1 MEGDEA
7 IDRLMMPVLD
17 AIKRHIKDKEAIT
30 DIYNRAYE
38 AVMESMDAKEYK
50 PSKIY
55 KDMAK
60 RIGQSDA
67 DKVLLL
73 ITAKRELEEQ
83 VISLEF
89 RLIDLTGA
97 IEDYLNDAREKPAW
111 EKLEEAMNKLGM
123 RR

>member
-1 MEGDEA
+1 MEGNEA

-38 AVMESMDAKEYK
+38 AVMESMDAKEE
-50 PSKIY
+50 
-55 KDMAK
+55 A
-60 RIGQSDA
+60 R
-67 DKVLLL
+67 VTNL
-73 ITAKRELEEQ
+73 EL
-83 VISLEF
+83 
-89 RLIDLTGA
+89 RLTDLTGA